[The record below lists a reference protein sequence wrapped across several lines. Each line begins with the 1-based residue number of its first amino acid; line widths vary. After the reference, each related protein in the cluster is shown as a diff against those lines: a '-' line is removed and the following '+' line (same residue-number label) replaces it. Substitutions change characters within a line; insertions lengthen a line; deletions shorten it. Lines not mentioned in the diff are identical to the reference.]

1 MTNNNNLGYKNP
13 LFILPFDHRSSFE
26 EKMFGVKNGEVS
38 NLQKEEIIDDKKII
52 YQAFQKAVL
61 KKIPKEKAAI
71 LIDEKYGDEILKDAI
86 AKGFN
91 VCLTTEK
98 SGQEEFDFEYGGNFK
113 EHIEKYEPK
122 FVKALV
128 RYNIEGDKD
137 VNKRQK
143 EKLKALNDFCKNN
156 NYKFLL
162 EILVPPTKKQLENV
176 ENNLLRYEDE
186 LKPVLTTQAISL
198 LKNALIKPDVFKL
211 EGMNKKEDYEK
222 VVSEVKKDGGENIG
236 IVILGRGEDKEKVK
250 DWIVKAA
257 KIKEITGFAIG
268 RTIFW
273 QALVNLKEKK
283 LTKDETIDIISKN
296 YQYFYQL
303 FIDNRNV

>member
-98 SGQEEFDFEYGGNFK
+98 SGQEEFDFEYVGNFK

-128 RYNIEGDKD
+128 RYNI
-137 VNKRQK
+137 
-143 EKLKALNDFCKNN
+143 
-156 NYKFLL
+156 
-162 EILVPPTKKQLENV
+162 
-176 ENNLLRYEDE
+176 
-186 LKPVLTTQAISL
+186 
-198 LKNALIKPDVFKL
+198 
-211 EGMNKKEDYEK
+211 
-222 VVSEVKKDGGENIG
+222 
-236 IVILGRGEDKEKVK
+236 
-250 DWIVKAA
+250 
-257 KIKEITGFAIG
+257 
-268 RTIFW
+268 
-273 QALVNLKEKK
+273 
-283 LTKDETIDIISKN
+283 
-296 YQYFYQL
+296 
-303 FIDNRNV
+303 

>member
-1 MTNNNNLGYKNP
+1 
-13 LFILPFDHRSSFE
+13 
-26 EKMFGVKNGEVS
+26 
-38 NLQKEEIIDDKKII
+38 
-52 YQAFQKAVL
+52 
-61 KKIPKEKAAI
+61 
-71 LIDEKYGDEILKDAI
+71 
-86 AKGFN
+86 
-91 VCLTTEK
+91 
-98 SGQEEFDFEYGGNFK
+98 
-113 EHIEKYEPK
+113 
-122 FVKALV
+122 
-128 RYNIEGDKD
+128 
-137 VNKRQK
+137 
-143 EKLKALNDFCKNN
+143 
-156 NYKFLL
+156 
-162 EILVPPTKKQLENV
+162 
-176 ENNLLRYEDE
+176 
-186 LKPVLTTQAISL
+186 
-198 LKNALIKPDVFKL
+198 
-211 EGMNKKEDYEK
+211 MNKKEDYEK